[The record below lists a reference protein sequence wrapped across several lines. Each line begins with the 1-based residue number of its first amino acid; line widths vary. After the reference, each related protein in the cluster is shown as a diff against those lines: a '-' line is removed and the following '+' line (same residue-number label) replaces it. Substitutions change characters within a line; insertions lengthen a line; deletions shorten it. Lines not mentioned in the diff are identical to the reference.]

1 MSAAEMASEV
11 VLVTGATGTIGRAIA
26 AEFGARGAALLIT
39 GRRKDVLDEV
49 VAELRGRAVRV
60 EAVAGDVTDPAHV
73 DQAVARANE
82 AFGPVTTLV
91 NNAGAISGMGSVA
104 ESDPLSWRDTLL
116 SNTYGPY
123 LFAHA
128 VLPEMLAV
136 RSGRIIT
143 VASRA
148 GTAAIPGASAY
159 AVSKVAAIRLSEVI
173 AVETSGSGVYA
184 FSLHP
189 GGVPNPKARELIERG
204 AVSADRF
211 PDKPEAA
218 AHLIAELASGRYDVL
233 SGAYLDINDNLDE
246 LAGLAATQTPTRILR
261 VADLPDEFHGRPMG

>member
-1 MSAAEMASEV
+1 MASQV
-11 VLVTGATGTIGRAIA
+11 ALVTGATGTIGRAIA
-26 AEFGARGAALLIT
+26 TELGARGAAVLIT

-49 VAELRGRAVRV
+49 AADLRGRGVRV
-60 EAVAGDVTDPAHV
+60 ESVAGDVTEPTHA
-73 DQAVARANE
+73 DQAVARATE

-91 NNAGAISGMGSVA
+91 NNAGGGYRMVEVA
-104 ESDPLSWRDTLL
+104 DSDPLSWRNTLL

-128 VLPEMLAV
+128 VLPGML
-136 RSGRIIT
+136 RSGNGRIIT

-148 GTAAIPGASAY
+148 GTAPIPGASDYVVA
-159 AVSKVAAIRLSEVI
+159 KTAAIRLSEVI
-173 AVETSGSGVYA
+173 AAETSGTGVYA

-189 GGVPNPKARELIERG
+189 GGVPNPRVKKMIAQG
-204 AVSADRF
+204 AMSADHF
-211 PDKPEAA
+211 PDKPESA

-246 LAGLAATQTPTRILR
+246 VAELAAQQGTTRILR
-261 VADLPDEFHGRPMG
+261 VADLPDELHGSPMR